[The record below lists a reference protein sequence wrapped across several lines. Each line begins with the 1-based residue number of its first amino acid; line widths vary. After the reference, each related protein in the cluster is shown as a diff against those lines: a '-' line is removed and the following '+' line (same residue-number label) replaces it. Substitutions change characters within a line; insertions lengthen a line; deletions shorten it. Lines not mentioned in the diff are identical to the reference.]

1 MFESDVRSRLED
13 ERRRLLTEV
22 AKEDAALAKPL
33 DDKGEDLTASQHP
46 ADVASDLTLRESA
59 LLTDLSLK
67 AELFE
72 LDRAL
77 ERLAHGS
84 YGLCIECGG
93 AIDPERLAVL
103 PQAARCIGCQR
114 QEERIR

>member
-1 MFESDVRSRLED
+1 MIESDVRSRLED
-13 ERRRLLTEV
+13 ERRRLLAAV
-22 AKEDAALAKPL
+22 AKEDAELAKPL

-67 AELFE
+67 AELSE

-77 ERLAHGS
+77 DRFAHGN